1 LVSEAIG
8 SGGTNDEPDELAPE
22 NVASPVVDARRA
34 FVVHVSGFCAEGRPC
49 MGISADGTDSAPH
62 GVDAEFDTIASQ
74 SSSSSSSSKGG
85 GSSRYYGSIRFASSA
100 ARRWR
105 SRFRDRSQ
113 GSVDLSPDLRIII
126 MTMDRRQS
134 FLRLWHSL
142 EQARYL
148 GDHIDVDVWVDRN
161 GTGHVVDD
169 IYLREISLREGNRK
183 RS

>member
-1 LVSEAIG
+1 
-8 SGGTNDEPDELAPE
+8 
-22 NVASPVVDARRA
+22 
-34 FVVHVSGFCAEGRPC
+34 
-49 MGISADGTDSAPH
+49 
-62 GVDAEFDTIASQ
+62 
-74 SSSSSSSSKGG
+74 
-85 GSSRYYGSIRFASSA
+85 
-100 ARRWR
+100 
-105 SRFRDRSQ
+105 
-113 GSVDLSPDLRIII
+113 